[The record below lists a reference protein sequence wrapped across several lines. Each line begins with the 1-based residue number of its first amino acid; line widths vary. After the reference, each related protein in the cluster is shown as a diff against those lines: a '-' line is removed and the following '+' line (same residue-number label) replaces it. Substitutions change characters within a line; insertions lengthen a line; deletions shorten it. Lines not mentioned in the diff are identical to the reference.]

1 MRILVTG
8 AQGVV
13 GTEVAERLAAEAA
26 GRTGPDLVRTA
37 RRAVA
42 TGTTG
47 TTGNNGTTD
56 NNGPAPV
63 LWNIGAEP
71 APDPL
76 TGRPWDV
83 IVHTA
88 ASTRWTMSRQEATDA
103 NIRTLRAVLALAGPD
118 THVVHV
124 STAYVGG
131 VRAPEDLRGAEFEG
145 YRNGYEW
152 SKSVCEEIVATDH
165 RGPATIVR
173 PPLVLGRRED
183 GRIGRFSGPYSLFPA
198 LVSGLA
204 AVVVGDPDGYA
215 EISPVDEV
223 AEVIA
228 GAALGAPP
236 ASPLTEVI
244 AAGQDSMR
252 LRDLVRI
259 TCDTLNA
266 FRAEHGVD
274 PIAQPPTVSTDSWN
288 RFFLPLAAQWLS
300 PVQQEAVK
308 LLAMFQ
314 SYTSMG
320 EPFEPTRKVAD
331 PGGVMAASVLHW
343 ARSKPRQALGRTV
356 PWTLIDAA

>member
-8 AQGVV
+8 ACGVV
-13 GTEVAERLAAEAA
+13 GTEVAERLAVEAA
-26 GRTGPDLVRTA
+26 GRTGPDIVRTA
-37 RRAVA
+37 RRA
-42 TGTTG
+42 GTTG
-47 TTGNNGTTD
+47 TTALGS
-56 NNGPAPV
+56 GPVP
-63 LWNIGAEP
+63 WNIGAEP

-131 VRAPEDLRGAEFEG
+131 ARHPEDLRGEEFEG

-165 RGPATIVR
+165 RGPATLVR
-173 PPLVLGRRED
+173 PPLVLGRRGD

-252 LRDLVRI
+252 LADLVRI

-274 PIAQPPTVSTDSWN
+274 PIAQPPTVSTDTWN

-314 SYTSMG
+314 SYTSMS

>member
-8 AQGVV
+8 ASGVV
-13 GTEVAERLAAEAA
+13 GTEVAERLAADA
-26 GRTGPDLVRTA
+26 GPGGIVRTA
-37 RRAVA
+37 RRAA
-42 TGTTG
+42 GG
-47 TTGNNGTTD
+47 D
-56 NNGPAPV
+56 SGPVP
-63 LWNIGAEP
+63 WNIGAEA
-71 APDPL
+71 APEPL

-103 NIRTLRAVLALAGPD
+103 NIRTLRAVLGLAGPD

-131 VRAPEDLRGAEFEG
+131 VRSAEDLRGEEFEG

-152 SKSVCEEIVATDH
+152 SKAVCEEIVATEH

-173 PPLVLGRRED
+173 PPLVLGRRGD
-183 GRIGRFSGPYSLFPA
+183 GLINRFSGPYSLFPA
-198 LVSGLA
+198 LVTGLA
-204 AVVVGDPDGYA
+204 AVAVGDPDGYA
-215 EISPVDEV
+215 EIAPVDEV

-228 GAALGAPP
+228 QAALGTAPGAP
-236 ASPLTEVI
+236 RTEVI
-244 AAGQDSMR
+244 SAGEDSMR
-252 LRDLVRI
+252 LSDLVRI
-259 TCDTLNA
+259 TCETLNA

-300 PVQQEAVK
+300 PVQQEAVR

-314 SYTSMG
+314 SYTSMSR
-320 EPFEPTRKVAD
+320 PFEPTHKVAD
-331 PGGVMAASVLHW
+331 PGGVMAAAVRHW
-343 ARSKPRQALGRTV
+343 AQSKPRQALGRTV
-356 PWTLIDAA
+356 PWTMINAA

>member
-8 AQGVV
+8 ASGVV
-13 GTEVAERLAAEAA
+13 GTEVAERLTAETAFTSGRA
-26 GRTGPDLVRTA
+26 GPAIVRTA
-37 RRAVA
+37 RRAA
-42 TGTTG
+42 GGAADPLT
-47 TTGNNGTTD
+47 
-56 NNGPAPV
+56 APV
-63 LWNIGAEP
+63 PWDIGTAP

-76 TGRPWDV
+76 TDRPWDV

-88 ASTRWTMSRQEATDA
+88 ASTRWTMTRQEATDA
-103 NIRTLRAVLALAGPD
+103 NIRTLRSVLALAGPD

-131 VRAPEDLRGAEFEG
+131 VRAPEDLRGEEFEG

-152 SKSVCEEIVATDH
+152 SKAACEEIVTGEH

-173 PPLVLGRRED
+173 PPLVLGRRGD
-183 GRIGRFSGPYSLFPA
+183 GAIGRFSGPYSLFPA

-215 EISPVDEV
+215 EIAPVDEV
-223 AEVIA
+223 AEVVA

-236 ASPLTEVI
+236 GSPRTEVI
-244 AAGQDSMR
+244 SSGQDSMR
-252 LRDLVRI
+252 LADLVRI

-314 SYTSMG
+314 SYTSMS
-320 EPFEPTRKVAD
+320 EPFEPTHKVLD